1 MEAVLIVLISVM
13 VPIVYLITSAAQRV
27 KERKC
32 LHQERVRALEMGLT
46 TLPAV
51 LGGPEV
57 ENGKKAKKSS
67 NGGGG
72 PALHGTVWTA
82 IGLGLL
88 VATMVARAQFS
99 GSEVRDFFLV
109 VQIWAIPALFVG
121 LGLIVYAVIIA
132 RVAAKNGAKPSD
144 SAPAPRQIP

>member
-1 MEAVLIVLISVM
+1 MAAVLIVLISVM
-13 VPIVYLITSAAQRV
+13 VPIVFLIASAAQKV
-27 KERKC
+27 QERKC

-57 ENGKKAKKSS
+57 ENEKKAKKSS
-67 NGGGG
+67 GGGG

-121 LGLIVYAVIIA
+121 LGLIIYAVVTSRA
-132 RVAAKNGAKPSD
+132 AAKNGAKPSD
-144 SAPAPRQIP
+144 SAPAPRQAS